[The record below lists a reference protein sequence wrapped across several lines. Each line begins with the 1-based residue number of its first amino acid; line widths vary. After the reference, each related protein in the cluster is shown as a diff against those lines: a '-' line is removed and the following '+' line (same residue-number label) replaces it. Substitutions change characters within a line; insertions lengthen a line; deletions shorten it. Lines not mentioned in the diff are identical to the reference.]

1 MTQTHP
7 GTTVLNIDFDPLRRA
22 SRMTN
27 DQQPTES
34 NDLQEREA
42 RFDYGF
48 RMKCDCGELSDLSA
62 AGYIERE
69 SLDARIACSHCGASI
84 HYGRAVAGIRDRHD
98 PALDNSAVARFAW
111 YHSSTSPDWP
121 SPDYTSRF
129 AARVREAELRLG
141 HRYGTHIERAKA
153 LHVGTYEAAV
163 ENMLR
168 RMRDQDDA
176 TSSFYLYRVS
186 LDISAGRINDGY
198 REENNEP
205 ASQISLD
212 ELQALGLDA
221 LRYLNTHEA
230 IGSLSLAIHPRAIR
244 SLQVVPLPVT
254 DLAAPQPPALSQR
267 LRELEAELDSLQ
279 AAAREQLQVRDS
291 PLQALRRRMSE
302 RTGVTPSTT
311 AVEGEWALWEQVVAE
326 LSAHHLHGISPLVQ
340 RDFCHA
346 LEDWRRSREAAM
358 DEFAS
363 FFAALAATLTRSSDV
378 MQRLTQGT
386 GPANGSRGSTK
397 L

>member
-1 MTQTHP
+1 
-7 GTTVLNIDFDPLRRA
+7 
-22 SRMTN
+22 MTN
-27 DQQPTES
+27 NQQPAES
-34 NDLQEREA
+34 NELQERDA

-69 SLDARIACSHCGASI
+69 ALDARIPCSHCGASI
-84 HYGRAVAGIRDRHD
+84 HFGRAVAGIRDRHD
-98 PALDNSAVARFAW
+98 PALDNAAVARFAW

-121 SPDYTSRF
+121 SPDYASRF
-129 AARVREAELRLG
+129 AAQVREAELRFG
-141 HRYGTHIERAKA
+141 HRYGTNIQRAKA

-168 RMRDQDDA
+168 RMHDQDDA
-176 TSSFYLYRVS
+176 TSPFYLYRVS
-186 LDISAGRINDGY
+186 LDISAGRINDSY
-198 REENNEP
+198 RDENNEQ

-221 LRYLNTHEA
+221 IRYLNTHEA
-230 IGSLSLAIHPRAIR
+230 IGSVSLAIHPRAIR
-244 SLQVVPLPVT
+244 SLQVIPLPVT
-254 DLAAPQPPALSQR
+254 DLAAPQPQALSQR

-279 AAAREQLQVRDS
+279 AAASEHPQVEES

-302 RTGVTPSTT
+302 RTGVTPPTA
-311 AVEGEWALWEQVVAE
+311 AVEGEWDLWEQVVAE
-326 LSAHHLHGISPLVQ
+326 LTAHHLRGISPLVQ

-346 LEDWRRSREAAM
+346 LEDWRRGREATVA
-358 DEFAS
+358 ELAS

-378 MQRLTQGT
+378 MRRLAHST
-386 GPANGSRGSTK
+386 GSTAGNRSPAET
-397 L
+397 

>member
-1 MTQTHP
+1 
-7 GTTVLNIDFDPLRRA
+7 
-22 SRMTN
+22 MTN
-27 DQQPTES
+27 DQQPAES

-69 SLDARIACSHCGASI
+69 SLDARIACSHCGTSI

-141 HRYGTHIERAKA
+141 HRYGTHIELAKA

-186 LDISAGRINDGY
+186 LGISAGRINDGY

-221 LRYLNTHEA
+221 LRYLKERFV
-230 IGSLSLAIHPRAIR
+230 LAGVFGNAVLPWMIAGCWFTWKRWGRSPTGARRFGCARRWVPLRRSGAAIR
-244 SLQVVPLPVT
+244 
-254 DLAAPQPPALSQR
+254 R
-267 LRELEAELDSLQ
+267 
-279 AAAREQLQVRDS
+279 
-291 PLQALRRRMSE
+291 
-302 RTGVTPSTT
+302 
-311 AVEGEWALWEQVVAE
+311 EWAANIMW
-326 LSAHHLHGISPLVQ
+326 SGPLK
-340 RDFCHA
+340 RT
-346 LEDWRRSREAAM
+346 WPG
-358 DEFAS
+358 
-363 FFAALAATLTRSSDV
+363 AATLDRPLHLHPGWMRRKAVGSSF
-378 MQRLTQGT
+378 G
-386 GPANGSRGSTK
+386 GGWA
-397 L
+397 